1 MDFEFLD
8 FREKFKG
15 TTSLFACLLYAS
27 VYAMLFT
34 HSGEPIIFQAAS
46 LKLQW
51 KRSDLEENA
60 LAFNEN
66 V

>member
-27 VYAMLFT
+27 VYAVIYTLWGTYHF
-34 HSGEPIIFQAAS
+34 SSCLPQVAVKKVRLGG
-46 LKLQW
+46 
-51 KRSDLEENA
+51 KRSG
-60 LAFNEN
+60 